1 MFVQSLPRILQKSKF
16 RGSELENLLNSVSLE
31 TNQLVAPLFLREHR
45 PKVPRTALFPDFS
58 TVSIE
63 DTVFK
68 VRQLMKMGISSVIL
82 FGIPSLRD
90 SIGTDAS
97 SRSGIVQRTVRK
109 LKEEFGKELTI
120 ITDVCLCQYNLSG
133 QCGLS
138 DLTDDAIGNDITV
151 QSLSEIAKTHA
162 EAGADVVSPSSM
174 MDGQVKSIRTIL
186 DEAGFKKIKIYP
198 YSIKYASSL
207 YSPFRSLAFS
217 EQIMDHVHIDKSSYQ
232 IPFSNSSESIR
243 EIQNDI
249 LEGADMTIIKP
260 AILYLDIISTVKEKF
275 QFPLAAQNVSGE
287 YAMIKSAGSLN
298 WIDEQT
304 WIIASICSM
313 KRAGADLIISY
324 FCKDI
329 AALLN
334 G

>member
-1 MFVQSLPRILQKSKF
+1 MFVQSLPRILQKSRF
-16 RGSELENLLNSVSLE
+16 RGSELEDLLDSASLG
-31 TNQLVAPLFLREHR
+31 TNQLVAPLFVRDHK
-45 PKVPRTALFPDFS
+45 PKAARTPLFPDFS
-58 TVSIE
+58 AVSIE

-82 FGIPSLRD
+82 FGVPSLRD
-90 SIGTDAS
+90 SIGSDAS
-97 SRSGIVQRTVRK
+97 NRSGIVQRTVRK
-109 LKEEFGKELTI
+109 LKEEFGEELTI

-133 QCGLS
+133 QCGLK
-138 DLTDDAIGNDITV
+138 DLLGDAIGNDITI

-162 EAGADVVSPSSM
+162 EAGADVVSPSSL
-174 MDGQVKSIRTIL
+174 MDGQVKSIRTVL

-217 EQIMDHVHIDKSSYQ
+217 EKIMDHVHIDKSSYQ
-232 IPFSNSSESIR
+232 IPFMNTRESIR
-243 EIQNDI
+243 EVQNDI

-260 AILYLDIISTVKEKF
+260 AILYLDIIYIIKEKF

-298 WIDEQT
+298 WIDEQA
-304 WIIASICSM
+304 WIISSICSM

-324 FCKDI
+324 FCKEI
-329 AALLN
+329 AGILN
-334 G
+334 S

>member
-1 MFVQSLPRILQKSKF
+1 MFAQSLPRILQKSKF
-16 RGSELENLLNSVSLE
+16 RGSELEDLLNSVSLG
-31 TNQLVAPLFLREHR
+31 TKQLVAPLFVRDYKA
-45 PKVPRTALFPDFS
+45 PSARTPLFPDFS
-58 TVSIE
+58 AVSLD

-68 VRQLMKMGISSVIL
+68 VSQMMRTGISSVIL
-82 FGIPSLRD
+82 FGVPSLRD
-90 SIGTDAS
+90 SVGSDAS
-97 SRSGIVQRTVRK
+97 NRSGIVQRTVRK
-109 LKEEFGKELTI
+109 LKEEFGEALTI

-133 QCGLS
+133 QCGLK
-138 DLTDDAIGNDITV
+138 DKLGDGIGNDTTI
-151 QSLSEIAKTHA
+151 QFLSEIAKTHA

-174 MDGQVKSIRTIL
+174 MDGQVKSIRTLL
-186 DEAGFKKIKIYP
+186 DEAGFRKIKIYP

-217 EQIMDHVHIDKSSYQ
+217 EQIIDHVHIDKSSYQ
-232 IPFSNSSESIR
+232 IPIMNRRESIR

-260 AILYLDIISTVKEKF
+260 AILYLDMISIIKEKF

-298 WIDEQT
+298 WIDERA
-304 WIIASICSM
+304 WIISSICSM

-324 FCKDI
+324 FCKDV
-329 AALLN
+329 AAILN
-334 G
+334 S